1 MPEEENRGVL
11 MATAILAAIGLILLA
26 ILESRADVPESPSEP
41 VVTWVTTIP
50 ESVEIGLCEGGFVR
64 WRQK

>member
-26 ILESRADVPESPSEP
+26 IIESKADVPESPSEP
-41 VVTWVTTIP
+41 IVTWVTTVP
-50 ESVEIGLCEGGFVR
+50 ESVEIGLCKDGLVR